1 MTVSSF
7 ACQMSFSHRPM
18 MRVAGTVA
26 LSSLVVLAFSTMPLK
41 AQITTGETPSVKSH
55 TTPAGQKNVGSN
67 LAFEVASVRQ
77 NKSDEKPY
85 MNVSPV
91 LGDSPVSTGGL
102 YSGRNIPLIQFISFA
117 YNLTQVQ
124 LQSVVS
130 QVPWTAEDKFDI
142 EARAAG
148 DPDKAEY
155 RLMMQS
161 LLADR
166 FKLVVHREN
175 RQVPIYAL
183 VLAKPGKLGSQIR
196 LHKPEDPVCK
206 ANPEPAFHGPIEVDA
221 EGFPLACGGPLGM
234 KASAPARMK
243 DGGRDVAMTRFA
255 AITTGVGEVDRPM
268 VDETGIKGTV
278 DYTLEWGKAYRGNGL
293 TPDIQPDPNA
303 PTFQEALKEQL
314 GIKMVSKKGP
324 QELFF
329 IDHLE
334 RPSEN

>member
-1 MTVSSF
+1 MEVSSF
-7 ACQMSFSHRPM
+7 ACQMSFNHRPM
-18 MRVAGTVA
+18 MRVAETVA
-26 LSSLVVLAFSTMPLK
+26 LTYLVVLALTTIPMK

-55 TTPAGQKNVGSN
+55 TTPAGQKTVGSN

-148 DPDKAEY
+148 DPDKAGY

-166 FKLVVHREN
+166 FKLLVHREN
-175 RQVPIYAL
+175 RQVPIY
-183 VLAKPGKLGSQIR
+183 GSFWR
-196 LHKPEDPVCK
+196 SPE
-206 ANPEPAFHGPIEVDA
+206 NSGH
-221 EGFPLACGGPLGM
+221 
-234 KASAPARMK
+234 
-243 DGGRDVAMTRFA
+243 RFA
-255 AITTGVGEVDRPM
+255 
-268 VDETGIKGTV
+268 
-278 DYTLEWGKAYRGNGL
+278 YTNWTIRFARQ
-293 TPDIQPDPNA
+293 IQSLQFTA
-303 PTFQEALKEQL
+303 
-314 GIKMVSKKGP
+314 
-324 QELFF
+324 
-329 IDHLE
+329 
-334 RPSEN
+334 R